1 MNTQSATNDMV
12 ERPIPYSEQTAWIV
26 REAILAGSYSPGE
39 RLSEVDLSNR
49 LGISRSPI
57 REGLRKLA
65 DEGLVVVY
73 PRRGAFVASFDM
85 EEIRQLMEF
94 RQALDV
100 MAAGLAA
107 ERATLQELDALQDA
121 LEAATVAHKGT
132 ASASPPWDSDFH
144 LLILRASGNPKIL
157 DRGVEVHTQLRLI
170 RFRSGSNV
178 GRAEEVHD
186 EHQAILDAL
195 RSGDSVASEAAM
207 RRHLEHAKERI
218 AAVVKLLTPTQNRA
232 NSAV

>member
-1 MNTQSATNDMV
+1 MNTQPATNDMV
-12 ERPIPYSEQTAWIV
+12 EQPVPYSEQTARIV
-26 REAILAGSYSPGE
+26 REAILAGSYTPGE

-85 EEIRQLMEF
+85 DEIRQLMEF

-107 ERATLQELDALQDA
+107 QRATLGELDALQDA
-121 LEAATVAHKGT
+121 LETATVAHKGT
-132 ASASPPWDSDFH
+132 AWDSDFH
-144 LLILRASGNPKIL
+144 ILILRASGNPKIL
-157 DRGVEVHTQLRLI
+157 DRGVEVHTQLHLV
-170 RFRSGSNV
+170 RFRSGANA
-178 GRAEEVHD
+178 GRAQEAHD
-186 EHQAILDAL
+186 EHHAILDAL

-207 RRHLEHAKERI
+207 RRHLEQAKERI
-218 AAVVKLLTPTQNRA
+218 ADVVKH
-232 NSAV
+232 SA